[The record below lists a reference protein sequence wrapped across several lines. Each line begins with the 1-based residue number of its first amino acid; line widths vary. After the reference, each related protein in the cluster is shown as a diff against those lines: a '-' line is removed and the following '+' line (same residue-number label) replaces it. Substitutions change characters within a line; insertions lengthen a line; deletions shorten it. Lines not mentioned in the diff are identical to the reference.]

1 MRRICYLT
9 GTRADFGLMLSTLR
23 AIDLHE
29 SLSLE
34 LIVTGMHLSPRFG
47 LTVREIETTGLAI
60 AARVPVDTDTA
71 TGASMA
77 RGLAAMLDGVLGVLE
92 RQPPDALLLLGDRGE
107 MLAGALAALHLN
119 IPSVHIHGGE
129 RSGTIDESVRH
140 AISKLSHYH
149 FAATAQ
155 SRARLI
161 AMGEQPDTV
170 FVTGAPG
177 LDGLRALAG
186 KDRQALCAEL
196 GLTAGRRTALFIYHP
211 VVQEAAQAGN
221 DAQAL
226 VEACLAAGLQVVALM
241 PNADAGSDQVR
252 AALARAEGHP
262 DVRVLT
268 HLPRPDFV
276 SWMAVCDIMV
286 GNSSSGIIEAAS
298 FGTPVLNVGSRQN
311 LRERNANVMDLATP
325 GPELPGV
332 LDACLRAGRFAPANV
347 YGDGRA
353 GPRIANLLASVDLSP
368 SILLK
373 AHAH

>member
-23 AIDLHE
+23 EIDAHE
-29 SLSLE
+29 SLVLD

-47 LTVREIETTGLAI
+47 STVREIEATGLAI
-60 AARVPVDTDTA
+60 AARVPVDVDTA
-71 TGASMA
+71 TGVSMG
-77 RGLAAMLDGVLGVLE
+77 RGLATILDGVLGVLE

-129 RSGTIDESVRH
+129 RSGTIDESMRH

-149 FAATAQ
+149 FAATAE

-161 AMGEQPDTV
+161 AMGERPDAV

-177 LDGLRALAG
+177 LDGLQTLAS
-186 KDRQALCAEL
+186 KDREMLCAEL
-196 GLTAGRRTALFIYHP
+196 GLSPRRRVALFIYHP
-211 VVQEAAQAGN
+211 VVQEATRAGS

-226 VEACLAAGLQVVALM
+226 VKACLAAGLQVVALM
-241 PNADAGSDQVR
+241 PNADAGSDHVR
-252 AALARAEGHP
+252 ASLASLEGQP
-262 DVRVLT
+262 DLRVLT

-276 SWMAVCDIMV
+276 SWMATCDIMV

-311 LRERNANVMDLATP
+311 LRERNANVTDLAAP
-325 GPELPGV
+325 GPELPAM
-332 LDACLRAGRFAPANV
+332 LDACLRAGRFAPANA
-347 YGDGRA
+347 YGDGQA
-353 GPRIANLLASVDLSP
+353 GPRIANLLAGLDLSP